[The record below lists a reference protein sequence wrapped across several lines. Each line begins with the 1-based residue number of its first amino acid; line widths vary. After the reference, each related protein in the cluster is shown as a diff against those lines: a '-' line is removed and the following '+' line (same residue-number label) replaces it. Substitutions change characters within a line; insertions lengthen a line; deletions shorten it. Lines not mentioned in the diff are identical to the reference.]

1 MSRSYKRS
9 AVMNLRHDMYYKRLA
24 HTRNRMRERQGIFL
38 SSRQVKYL
46 VDSWDICDYKSYIKP
61 SSKYYIMAL
70 RK

>member
-1 MSRSYKRS
+1 
-9 AVMNLRHDMYYKRLA
+9 MNLRHDMYYKRLA

-38 SSRQVKYL
+38 SSRQVKNL

-61 SSKYYIMAL
+61 SSKYYRMAL

>member
-1 MSRSYKRS
+1 MSRSYKRNP
-9 AVMNLRHDMYYKRLA
+9 VMNLRHDMYYKRLA

-46 VDSWDICDYKSYIKP
+46 VDSWDICDYKCYVEL
-61 SSKYYIMAL
+61 SSKYYSKAL